1 MIDYERAAED
11 LAGAIRLGYETKQ
24 EDPNFAFDVP
34 ADDEIQWWGA
44 WLASEGFSRPN
55 DWARATDAPRY
66 QRLPDSHANR
76 GRSGWPQ
83 RTLSAAD
90 PVGRSA
96 RCLRQTRTARTSR
109 PRCGRQM
116 SELLSGGGPFQSMH

>member
-1 MIDYERAAED
+1 MIDYERAAEY

-24 EDPNFAFDVP
+24 EDPDFAFDVP

-44 WLASEGFSRPN
+44 WLASGAFRARTTGLALPTR
-55 DWARATDAPRY
+55 RAT
-66 QRLPDSHANR
+66 
-76 GRSGWPQ
+76 SGYRITTQ
-83 RTLSAAD
+83 IAAD

>member
-1 MIDYERAAED
+1 VIDYERAAEY

-76 GRSGWPQ
+76 GRSG
-83 RTLSAAD
+83 
-90 PVGRSA
+90 
-96 RCLRQTRTARTSR
+96 
-109 PRCGRQM
+109 
-116 SELLSGGGPFQSMH
+116 